1 MVAQGVRSIEPIAWA
16 GSDTE
21 AAFLSS
27 LTLRRH
33 TSDQSKLA
41 EHPFI
46 SRLECLLAK
55 TSKLAVLLTV
65 RMYHTILQDECR
77 PQDWD
82 FRGEAAAMLPR
93 CVNVHRCQY

>member
-1 MVAQGVRSIEPIAWA
+1 MVAQGVRSVEPIAWA

-27 LTLRRH
+27 LTLRRR

-46 SRLECLLAK
+46 CRPECLLAK
-55 TSKLAVLLTV
+55 PPGWLLLTV
-65 RMYHTILQDECR
+65 RMYHTFLQDECR

-82 FRGEAAAMLPR
+82 FRGEAAAMLR
-93 CVNVHRCQY
+93 CVNVHRYQY